1 MGRIIG
7 IDFGTTNSVASF
19 VNSRGNIEIIKD
31 HNGEYLMPSLVAKFG
46 DKLLIGN
53 EAKSN
58 IAAFTNGDGVKE
70 VKREIGKNKK
80 ILFDGKYVEAKDIA
94 SLIIGK
100 IKGNAEWYLKEE
112 VTDAVITVPAE
123 FSDMQR
129 KEIIEA
135 ATMAKLNVRKIINEP
150 TAALLNYT
158 QNNISSKKI
167 LCYDFGGGTFDV
179 SIADINTNREV
190 SVIAVGG
197 DRELGG
203 KDIDEALYRY
213 ILNDIKKTKNVKLD
227 KLGERTLLLKV
238 EEAKIELSNK
248 TQTRINI
255 QKLSTTSGNIV
266 YIRDIYK
273 NEFERLIYPIIQNT
287 INLVNDTLDD
297 KNINSKSID
306 EVVLVGGSSK
316 IPLVTEKLRELFG
329 NKIKCS
335 NDMDMCVSMGAA
347 IEAANQIGQN
357 YGKKSTIKKDV
368 CPFNL
373 GLKVWRDGN
382 DDVFDPIVYKNSAY
396 GVQYSEKYNTAI
408 DNQISMVLEIYQ
420 GDSGYASQNEH
431 ICDFEIEGIPMNSAG
446 EEWVRVSFQYDENG
460 IINIKAKVLSTGV
473 EFKHSYKYGF
483 DISNVDSSFID
494 DILISSE
501 DRVKAK
507 EIIKELEDDGLWE
520 PASNIN
526 EFIKYEQKE
535 NLEELLE
542 DLDL

>member
-31 HNGEYLMPSLVAKFG
+31 HNGDYLMPSVVAKYD
-46 DKLLIGN
+46 DKLIVGK
-53 EAKSN
+53 EAKEN
-58 IAAFTNGDGVKE
+58 EIAFINGDGVSE
-70 VKREIGKNKK
+70 VKRKIGKNEK
-80 ILFDGKYVEAKDIA
+80 ILFDGKYVEPKDIA
-94 SLIIGK
+94 AIIIGK
-100 IKGNAEWYLKEE
+100 LKGNAEAFLKET

-135 ATMAKLNVRKIINEP
+135 ATMAGLNVKKIINEP

-179 SIADINTNREV
+179 SIADVNVNRDV
-190 SVIAVGG
+190 SVIAAGG

-203 KDIDEALYRY
+203 KDIDKVFFKYL
-213 ILNDIKKTKNVKLD
+213 LNDLQKTKNIKLD
-227 KLGERTLLLKV
+227 AFGKRALLLAV
-238 EEAKIELSNK
+238 EKAKIDLSSK
-248 TQTRINI
+248 TQVTISI
-255 QKLSTTSGNIV
+255 EKLSTTSGTIGCFKT
-266 YIRDIYK
+266 IYK

-297 KNINSKSID
+297 TNINPRSID

-316 IPLVTEKLRELFG
+316 IPLVSEKLREIFG
-329 NKIKCS
+329 NKVKCS
-335 NDMDMCVSMGAA
+335 DDMDMCVSMGAA

-357 YGKKSTIKKDV
+357 YGKKSSIKKDV

-382 DDVFDPIVYKNSAY
+382 DDVFDSIVNKNSAY
-396 GVQYSEKYNTAI
+396 GVQYSEKYNTAM
-408 DNQISMVLEIYQ
+408 DNQVSMVLEIYQ
-420 GDSGYASQNEH
+420 GDSGWASENEH
-431 ICDFEIEGIPMNSAG
+431 ICDFEIKGIPMNPAG

-460 IINIKAKVLSTGV
+460 IINIKAKILSTGV
-473 EFKHSYKYGF
+473 EFKHSYKYGY
-483 DISNVDSSFID
+483 DISNVDTSFVD
-494 DILISSE
+494 EHLICSE
-501 DRVKAK
+501 DREKANK
-507 EIIKELEDDGLWE
+507 IKEELQEDGIWDI
-520 PASNIN
+520 ASEID
-526 EFIKYEQKE
+526 EYVKYEQKE
-535 NLEELLE
+535 DLEGLLQELE
-542 DLDL
+542 I